1 MVADAR
7 FPDSQWAACR
17 GDSAGAHADRDV
29 ADRHYI
35 RVVHYAAPPG
45 RGRGWAPPEA
55 PRRRT
60 ISRGAGVSGAGTLVQ
75 RQGFERLCATAVL
88 HALRRGDRT
97 ARRIRRGGKGRDG
110 WNDVLG
116 LLASTL
122 LAVSSAAATV
132 AARRRRNP
140 HGPTRHCRGGRTEAA
155 C

>member
-1 MVADAR
+1 VVIAPVLTRIEMLRIATTYELCITRHHPVAVE
-7 FPDSQWAACR
+7 
-17 GDSAGAHADRDV
+17 AGHRPKLRA
-29 ADRHYI
+29 
-35 RVVHYAAPPG
+35 
-45 RGRGWAPPEA
+45 EELF
-55 PRRRT
+55 
-60 ISRGAGVSGAGTLVQ
+60 RGAQGYLGQG
-75 RQGFERLCATAVL
+75 QGFERLRATAVL